1 MEITFTASPGSSVG
15 VALLARAWI
24 EMPERLIKAPKKEVA
39 LLARAWIEIPSRKRR
54 YYAYLVALLARAWIE
69 ITRQQVQESQQRGRS
84 PCESVD

>member
-1 MEITFTASPGSSVG
+1 
-15 VALLARAWI
+15 
-24 EMPERLIKAPKKEVA
+24 MPERLIKAPKKEVA